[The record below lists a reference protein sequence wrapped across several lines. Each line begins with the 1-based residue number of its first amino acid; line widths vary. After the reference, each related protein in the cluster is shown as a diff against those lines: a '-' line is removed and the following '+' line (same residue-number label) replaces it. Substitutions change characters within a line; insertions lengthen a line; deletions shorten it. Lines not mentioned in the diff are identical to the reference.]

1 MVGGFCSEY
10 FNIHDFSVESREI
23 IEKVKFDLKKNSQIK
38 VSYVRITT
46 KWLGNS
52 DQNMA
57 TFIGTSVQDKMS
69 NNFAFG
75 RSMEGPPY

>member
-1 MVGGFCSEY
+1 MIVTLY
-10 FNIHDFSVESREI
+10 PLMYLI
-23 IEKVKFDLKKNSQIK
+23 
-38 VSYVRITT
+38 SYVRITT
-46 KWLGNS
+46 KWLGDS
-52 DQNMA
+52 VQNIS